1 VSKILKFQRTL
12 KHLVAKKRK
21 RRLKEREEAKKYMI
35 KFLTIFTISLIA
47 SYIIYYFL
55 LKQTV
60 LTPLKKFT
68 AILLSLS
75 LKAIGLHARTHSQ
88 FVSVDGFALEI
99 IDECTGVFS
108 MLVYVSAIIAYPSK
122 KEMKM
127 LGILFGIAAIYLF
140 NILRLI
146 VLTIT
151 GIKLPNAF
159 EFVHSYLWQGTFL
172 AIVVF
177 IFYAWILAVERYGG
191 SFKISR

>member
-1 VSKILKFQRTL
+1 M
-12 KHLVAKKRK
+12 AKKRK
-21 RRLKEREEAKKYMI
+21 RRLKENEETRKNMI
-35 KFLTIFTISLIA
+35 KFLAIFTASLIA

-60 LTPLKKFT
+60 LTSLKNFT
-68 AILLSLS
+68 ALLLSLS
-75 LKAIGLHARTHSQ
+75 LKAIGLDAKTHSQ

-122 KEMKM
+122 REMKI
-127 LGILFGIAAIYLF
+127 LGIIFGIGIIYFF

-146 VLTIT
+146 VLAIT
-151 GIKLPNAF
+151 GIKLPSAF

-177 IFYAWILAVERYGG
+177 IFYGWILMVERYGG
-191 SFKISR
+191 SFKISN